1 MIAFDLLA
9 ARGSDEPDGAAA
21 KRVTAR
27 ALELGLV
34 LLSCGIHGETIRLL
48 MPLTASDALIDEGMA
63 ILEKALSAL

>member
-1 MIAFDLLA
+1 MLTAHPV

-34 LLSCGIHGETIRLL
+34 LLSCGIHGETVRLL
-48 MPLTASDALIDEGMA
+48 MPLTASDELVDEGMA